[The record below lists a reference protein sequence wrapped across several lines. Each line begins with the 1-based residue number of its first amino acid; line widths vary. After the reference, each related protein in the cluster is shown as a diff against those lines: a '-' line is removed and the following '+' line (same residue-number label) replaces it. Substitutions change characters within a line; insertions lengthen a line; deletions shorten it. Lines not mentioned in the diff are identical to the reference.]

1 MTFTKKNIPFTGE
14 ARWLCLCC
22 DNVPRYLSETT
33 DSIKEYRIT
42 IIIGKIYLK
51 TLMWKYFNKK
61 KLTKYKFYIY
71 STAII
76 ICSLILPEFDYS
88 VVIIIEKLKS
98 AKYIPVIQAK
108 PIQIFHLRQAF
119 WEFRNPYPTVDK
131 NVDKISLILANF
143 LDVYIQRTYNQ
154 KLPLKIYLLSCGS

>member
-1 MTFTKKNIPFTGE
+1 MSFTGE
-14 ARWLCLCC
+14 CLCY
-22 DNVPRYLSETT
+22 DNVPRYLSEIT

-76 ICSLILPEFDYS
+76 IRSLILPEFEYS
-88 VVIIIEKLKS
+88 VVKRREKLKS
-98 AKYIPVIQAK
+98 AEYVPVIQAK
-108 PIQIFHLRQAF
+108 PIQIFNLRQAF
-119 WEFRNPYPTVDK
+119 WEFRNSYSPVDK
-131 NVDKISLILANF
+131 NADKISSILANF
-143 LDVYIQRTYNQ
+143 LDVYIQRTYNE
-154 KLPLKIYLLSCGS
+154 KLPLKIYLLSYGS